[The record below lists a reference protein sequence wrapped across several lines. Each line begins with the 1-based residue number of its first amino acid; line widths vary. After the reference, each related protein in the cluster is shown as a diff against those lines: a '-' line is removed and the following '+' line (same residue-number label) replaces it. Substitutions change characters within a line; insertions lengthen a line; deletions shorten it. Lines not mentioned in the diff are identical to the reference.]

1 MSTDMTTTNK
11 LFGGNMM
18 SPIVDPYPVYKR
30 LRDNHPAIPVN
41 TMMGVNYMITRYD
54 DVVTILKDGRL
65 YSSRANARGIGI
77 VMGRTILEME
87 GREHVRQRN
96 IISPFFGPRAMKA
109 DMPAVVGDIVNGLID
124 DFASTGEADLVQQLT
139 FTFPMQVMAKII
151 GIPVSDY
158 HAFHRMALDLISV
171 GDDPARGF
179 QAASDL
185 VDYLTPLMEER
196 RDAPRNDL
204 LSKLVHAEVD
214 GNRLTGEE
222 VLSFLRL
229 LLPAGAE
236 TTYRL
241 TGSCLFALLSH
252 PEVYEEVRADRSA
265 IDLLIQETLRWESPV
280 QFVSREP
287 TEDVEISG
295 APVPAGGMLSVVV
308 GAANRDERHY
318 AEPDRFD
325 MHRKNDDHLAFGFG
339 EHFCAGSHLALLEAR
354 LALNL
359 LLDRL
364 PNLRLDPAEECHVV
378 GLAFRSPNR
387 LPVRFEPRH

>member
-1 MSTDMTTTNK
+1 MTSTLTTTNR
-11 LFGGNMM
+11 LFGGSMM
-18 SPIVDPYPVYKR
+18 SPIVDPYSVYKR
-30 LRDNHPAIPVN
+30 LRDEQPAIAVN

-54 DVVTILKDGRL
+54 DVGSILKDGKL

-87 GREHVRQRN
+87 GTEHVRHRN
-96 IISPFFGPRAMKA
+96 IIAPFFGPRAMKTE
-109 DMPAVVGDIVNGLID
+109 MPDVVGRIVHGLID
-124 DFASTGEADLVQQLT
+124 EFAAEGRADLVQQFT
-139 FTFPMQVMAKII
+139 FTFPMQVMASII
-151 GIPVSDY
+151 GIPVHDY

-185 VDYLTPLMEER
+185 VAYLTPLMEHRLAE
-196 RDAPRNDL
+196 PSNDL
-204 LSKLVHAEVD
+204 LSKLAHAEVE

-241 TGSCLFALLSH
+241 TGSCLFALLDH

-265 IDLLIQETLRWESPV
+265 IELLIQETLRWESPV

-287 TEDVEISG
+287 TEDVEIG
-295 APVPAGGMLSVVV
+295 GFPVPAGALLSVVV
-308 GAANRDERHY
+308 GSANRDERHY
-318 AEPDRFD
+318 PEPDRFD
-325 MHRKNDDHLAFGFG
+325 LHRKNDDHLAFGFG
-339 EHFCAGSHLALLEAR
+339 THFCAGSHLALLEAR
-354 LALNL
+354 MALNA

-364 PNLRLDPAEECHVV
+364 PNLRLDRSEESQVV
-378 GLAFRSPNR
+378 GLAFRSPNK
-387 LPVRFEPRH
+387 LPVRFDPRA